1 MPRTALGF
9 VSISGKGVR
18 GFFLGKGKHQST
30 KPCAGEAEGQRWTD
44 VCTHLHTHPRE
55 PQMSLHFI
63 LPSKK
68 MGGSEKLGRKPV
80 MGRSNIPADSQM
92 GAVPVVL

>member
-1 MPRTALGF
+1 MDRCVHTSAHT
-9 VSISGKGVR
+9 S
-18 GFFLGKGKHQST
+18 
-30 KPCAGEAEGQRWTD
+30 QRATD
-44 VCTHLHTHPRE
+44 VTTLH
-55 PQMSLHFI
+55 SAL
-63 LPSKK
+63 KK